1 MSHVRHTLPLFL
13 GLSCALHLAVL
24 LCLPTP
30 VSPPTAK
37 WPGEAGLHFILTR
50 ATAGTGVPT
59 PAPPAAQ
66 PVAVSRPVRR
76 RAAPAAVAAAIPHR
90 PATTGVVAAAALS
103 PDPHQ
108 ADAPASEHS
117 TATGTPLAAALRDA
131 MQPYFHY
138 PLLARRH
145 GWEGTVRI
153 GMRISAS
160 GQISRLHI
168 VETSHH
174 AVLDQAAIDC
184 LGRIRQLPGAVAW
197 LDGHDSDIVLPV
209 EYRLT
214 DS

>member
-1 MSHVRHTLPLFL
+1 MSHGRRPLPLFL

-24 LCLPTP
+24 LCLPAP
-30 VSPPTAK
+30 PSPPARH
-37 WPGEAGLHFILTR
+37 WPGEAGLSVTLTR
-50 ATAGTGVPT
+50 AAAGTGTPV
-59 PAPPAAQ
+59 PAPAA
-66 PVAVSRPVRR
+66 ARHAATSRPPRP
-76 RAAPAAVAAAIPHR
+76 RAAPAPAASALPDGQATAGAVPAAA
-90 PATTGVVAAAALS
+90 PAPESHPADMPAAGNPAAA
-103 PDPHQ
+103 
-108 ADAPASEHS
+108 
-117 TATGTPLAAALRDA
+117 GVPLLTALRDA

-174 AVLDQAAIDC
+174 AVLDQAALDC
-184 LGRIRQLPGAVAW
+184 LVRIRQLPGAVAW